1 MVLLG
6 VAWREWEAL
15 CSLCSIDCEQR
26 RRVDA
31 FILMFDSVARRD
43 E

>member
-15 CSLCSIDCEQR
+15 CSLCSMDCKQKGR
-26 RRVDA
+26 RMAAV
-31 FILMFDSVARRD
+31 IS
-43 E
+43 